1 MVRAW
6 ELLVE
11 DSESNFDSDLE
22 DMLIAA
28 KANGIVDIEV
38 DSLVDQLNGMG
49 YAVTPDSL
57 INSIEN
63 HEHAHEFIKTTTLNK
78 IILKS
83 HAMDD
88 ETAQNWEDE
97 EVDAEKLA
105 SKTAMKSVK
114 SKRDRTKQ
122 AGKDI
127 GA

>member
-11 DSESNFDSDLE
+11 DSESSFDSDLE
-22 DMLIAA
+22 DLLIAA
-28 KANGIVDIEV
+28 KANGITDIEV

-63 HEHAHEFIKTTTLNK
+63 HEHAHDFIKTTTLNK
-78 IILKS
+78 IILKTHS
-83 HAMDD
+83 MDD
-88 ETAQNWEDE
+88 EAVNDYEDE

-105 SKTAMKSVK
+105 SKTAMKGVK
-114 SKRDRTKQ
+114 DKQDRTRQ